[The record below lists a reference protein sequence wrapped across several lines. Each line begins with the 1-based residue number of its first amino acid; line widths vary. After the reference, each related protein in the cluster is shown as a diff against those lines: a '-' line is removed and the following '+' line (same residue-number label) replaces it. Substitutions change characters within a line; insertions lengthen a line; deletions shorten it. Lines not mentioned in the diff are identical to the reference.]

1 MKGEI
6 GNCQRLQHMWDAI
19 AKILKFTDGI
29 SYEQF
34 VADDRNCAAVAHYF
48 TVLGEAANRVTAE
61 FRANHSEVP
70 WTHVVGLR
78 NVVVHEYFDVDY
90 SVMWDTIQ
98 HDLKPLLALL
108 KPIVDALPAPP
119 PLPQELEELEGRVRP
134 LCASGEAAPCGK
146 GRSGGANEGHFRG
159 I

>member
-19 AKILKFTDGI
+19 AKI
-29 SYEQF
+29 
-34 VADDRNCAAVAHYF
+34 
-48 TVLGEAANRVTAE
+48 
-61 FRANHSEVP
+61 
-70 WTHVVGLR
+70 
-78 NVVVHEYFDVDY
+78 
-90 SVMWDTIQ
+90 
-98 HDLKPLLALL
+98 L

-134 LCASGEAAPCGK
+134 LCASGGAAPCGK
-146 GRSGGANEGHFRG
+146 GRSGGANEGGFRG

>member
-1 MKGEI
+1 
-6 GNCQRLQHMWDAI
+6 MWDAI

-119 PLPQELEELEGRVRP
+119 PLKNLKDVRTP
-134 LCASGEAAPCGK
+134 SVPAAKPRLVAKDEVKRRMKGASGGS
-146 GRSGGANEGHFRG
+146 RRRFVFQSLSR
-159 I
+159 